1 MHTVTA
7 RLDDELVAELDA
19 ECDERRFRS
28 RTDYIEYILEN
39 RALIFADQPVDSA
52 VPSQLAEHEDRL
64 TDAESRLDALEASA
78 HTHSWNGDEQ
88 GN

>member
-39 RALIFADQPVDSA
+39 RAAVFADQPAERGVSGE
-52 VPSQLAEHEDRL
+52 LAEHEERL
-64 TDAESRLDALEASA
+64 EDAESRLDDLEASA
-78 HTHSWNGDEQ
+78 HTHTWAEDEQ